1 MCTNCYN
8 ALHYTVHNREQEGHN
23 PKRVEEDRGI
33 AIDAAIV
40 RIMKARKTL
49 GHQQLVAEV
58 LSQLNFFKPNP
69 KAIKKKI
76 EALIEREYL
85 ERVADSSNTYNY
97 LA

>member
-1 MCTNCYN
+1 
-8 ALHYTVHNREQEGHN
+8 
-23 PKRVEEDRGI
+23 
-33 AIDAAIV
+33 
-40 RIMKARKTL
+40 MKARKTL